1 MVVQFGHIQQ
11 DYMQQQH
18 LDTSQSVFS
27 VSIFCFFCIWL
38 EIIVIV
44 QVVLISSGNE
54 IVASPITSTFFH
66 LLLIITCLILMHEYY
81 LILHVYHLILFVLQ
95 FEHDMSRIKDLS
107 LNNFMRNNLL
117 LDDWRASLM
126 KKN

>member
-1 MVVQFGHIQQ
+1 
-11 DYMQQQH
+11 
-18 LDTSQSVFS
+18 
-27 VSIFCFFCIWL
+27 VS
-38 EIIVIV
+38 V

-117 LDDWRASLM
+117 LDDWRAYLM